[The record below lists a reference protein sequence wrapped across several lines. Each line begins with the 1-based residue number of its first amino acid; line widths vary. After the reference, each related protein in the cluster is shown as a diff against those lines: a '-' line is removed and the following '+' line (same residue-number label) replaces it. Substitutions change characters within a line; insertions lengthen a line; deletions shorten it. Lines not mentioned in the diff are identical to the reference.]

1 MGEEPMN
8 TQNIIDKLEYIETA
22 LNMVLVNSR
31 SYDGQ
36 TPETIIAELTEEVSQ
51 IIAEMKGESL

>member
-1 MGEEPMN
+1 MN
-8 TQNIIDKLEYIETA
+8 TQDIIKRLEYIETA

-36 TPETIIAELTEEVSQ
+36 TPDTIIAEMTEEVSQ
-51 IIAEMKGESL
+51 IIAEMKGEQP

>member
-1 MGEEPMN
+1 MN

-31 SYDGQ
+31 SYDGH
-36 TPETIIAELTEEVSQ
+36 EAGRFRE
-51 IIAEMKGESL
+51 